1 MLALCFLGF
10 GFSEGLADFSDLSV
24 FSGFVRLIM
33 LDGVLLSSE
42 DFSFAS
48 LERICT
54 LTTYSDSVAVWTIFF
69 LGSFFLLSLLLLL
82 EFKAWLR
89 LLRDR

>member
-1 MLALCFLGF
+1 M
-10 GFSEGLADFSDLSV
+10 SV

-33 LDGVLLSSE
+33 LDGVSSE

-48 LERICT
+48 FERICT

-82 EFKAWLR
+82 EWRAALR
-89 LLRDR
+89 LL